1 MFVVLDIVFVCVRL
15 EVKVLSCY
23 PLEKCLKCC
32 NYGYKTERFNEWCR
46 RVTRIQIG
54 EKWIILIEVVC
65 TGVLKIFYS
74 TPTVLSF
81 KKPEVFKYCNYGYKI
96 KPSLMWLFKFR
107 LVLQLTSFV
116 FL

>member
-1 MFVVLDIVFVCVRL
+1 MIIIVNKTYNNVIGSIDAVLLMAYFIVFSL
-15 EVKVLSCY
+15 LNIY
-23 PLEKCLKCC
+23 L
-32 NYGYKTERFNEWCR
+32 CR

-74 TPTVLSF
+74 TPTILSF

-107 LVLQLTSFV
+107 LVLKLTSFV